1 VRRNSQTA
9 SSERKKER
17 ESENENE
24 KTRGNEVPEKN
35 SRRKRKK

>member
-1 VRRNSQTA
+1 V

-24 KTRGNEVPEKN
+24 KTLGNEVPEKN
-35 SRRKRKK
+35 NRRERKK